1 MKMIGEYMETIK
13 FTNSE
18 EYEQLMSEI
27 QDFLSNMCENVASA
41 TFRLLNEGKLTDN
54 EAKAFASKNFLVNIH
69 ALML

>member
-1 MKMIGEYMETIK
+1 MIGEYMETIK